1 MTDQRIN
8 LASPILAAMHPGNP
22 HGLRYADGDAGE
34 GASGGT
40 GQQDGQSGAGDTGS
54 GEGGSQG
61 GDGKNGQ
68 QAGDQGTD
76 TGKDD
81 AGKTDAEKVEDLPE
95 WAQKQIRDLR
105 KENGD
110 RRTKLTAAEEQQR
123 EVVKAFAK
131 AAGIEL
137 PGDEDKQTDPA
148 ELTQKLTASQ
158 QAQRDTALELA
169 LYKSASTAGADPTK
183 LLDSRSFMA
192 TVKDVDPTDAAA
204 VKAAIDK
211 AVTENPMLKAQAAGK
226 SSADHAG
233 GSGEGRTRK
242 DQSVDDAVS
251 QHYGT

>member
-8 LASPILAAMHPGNP
+8 LASPILTAMHPGNP

-40 GQQDGQSGAGDTGS
+40 GQQDGQGSARDTGS
-54 GEGGSQG
+54 GEGGSQA
-61 GDGKNGQ
+61 GDGQNGQ

-76 TGKDD
+76 SGKDD

-110 RRTKLTAAEEQQR
+110 RRTKLTAAETAQR
-123 EVVKAFAK
+123 DALRSLAK
-131 AAGIEL
+131 AAGIDL
-137 PGDEDKQTDPA
+137 PGDEDEQVDPA
-148 ELTQKLTASQ
+148 KLTQELTAAQ
-158 QAQRDTALELA
+158 QAQRDTALELT
-169 LYKSASTAGADPTK
+169 LYKTAASANADPTK

-192 TVKDVDPTDAAA
+192 AVKDVDPSDGAA
-204 VKAAIDK
+204 VKAAIAK
-211 AVTENPMLKAQAAGK
+211 AVTDNPTLKAQAAGQ

-233 GSGEGRTRK
+233 GSGEGRTRTPK
-242 DQSVDDAVS
+242 SLTDAVAGAYRS
-251 QHYGT
+251 

>member
-8 LASPILAAMHPGNP
+8 LASPILTAMHPGNP

-40 GQQDGQSGAGDTGS
+40 GQQDGQGGAGDGGS
-54 GEGGSQG
+54 GTGGSQG
-61 GDGKNGQ
+61 GDGQNGQ
-68 QAGDQGTD
+68 QAGDEGTA
-76 TGKDD
+76 TGKGDE
-81 AGKTDAEKVEDLPE
+81 KTDAEKVEDLPE

-110 RRTKLTAAEEQQR
+110 RRTKLTAAEQRQQDMVR
-123 EVVKAFAK
+123 AMAK
-131 AAGIEL
+131 AAGVEL
-137 PGDEDKQTDPA
+137 PGDEDEQLDPA
-148 ELTQKLTASQ
+148 KLTQELTAAQ

-169 LYKSASTAGADPTK
+169 LYKSAATAGADPTK

-192 TVKDVDPTDAAA
+192 AVKDVDPSDAAA
-204 VKAAIDK
+204 VKAAIAK
-211 AVTENPMLKAQAAGK
+211 AVTENPTLKAQAAGK

-233 GSGEGRTRK
+233 GSGEGRTKK